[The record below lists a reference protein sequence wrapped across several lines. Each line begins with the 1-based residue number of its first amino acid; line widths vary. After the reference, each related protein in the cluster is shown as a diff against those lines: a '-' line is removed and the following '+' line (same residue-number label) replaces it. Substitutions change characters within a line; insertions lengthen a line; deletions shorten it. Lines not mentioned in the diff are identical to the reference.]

1 MRIFERMRDME
12 HEQLV
17 FCYDEVSGLRAIVA
31 IHDTTLGPA
40 LGGTRMW
47 NYDSEEDAIED
58 ALRLSR
64 GMTYKSSAMGLNLGG
79 GKAVIIG
86 DSRKDKTEELWRA
99 YGRFIQ
105 SLGGR
110 YITAED
116 VGTTPDDMAFV
127 SAETDYVAGLL
138 HKSGDP
144 SPITAYGTYRGIK
157 ASLEYVTG
165 SADLAGRTIAVQGIG
180 SVGYV
185 LCEYLHEEGA
195 HLLVSDL
202 YEDVLNRAVEEFGA
216 EIVDPDRIHA
226 CECDVFSPCALGAVI
241 NEVTLPELGCRI
253 VAGAANN
260 QLAEDSL
267 AQGLRDRGILYAPD
281 FVINGGGVI
290 NVAHEFHPGGY
301 NRELALRQVDRI
313 GDYLKQ
319 IFTTSDQE
327 DIPTRVAADRMAEA
341 RIERIAKVHRIR
353 V

>member
-1 MRIFERMRDME
+1 MRIFERMQDME

-47 NYDSEEDAIED
+47 NYESEDDAIED

-64 GMTYKSSAMGLNLGG
+64 GMTYKNSAMGLNLGG

-86 DSRKDKTEELWRA
+86 DSRTDKSEELWRA

-116 VGTTPDDMAFV
+116 VGTTPEDMAHI
-127 SAETDYVAGLL
+127 SAETEYVVGLA

-144 SPITAYGTYRGIK
+144 SPVTAYGVYRGIK
-157 ASLEYVTG
+157 ASLEHLTG
-165 SADLAGRTIAVQGIG
+165 SDDLDGKTVAVQGIG
-180 SVGYV
+180 SVGFA
-185 LCEYLHEEGA
+185 LCGYLHEDGA
-195 HLLVSDL
+195 GLVVTDIF
-202 YEDVLNRAVEEFGA
+202 EEALNRAVEEFGA
-216 EIVDPDRIHA
+216 EVMDPDRIHA
-226 CECDVFSPCALGAVI
+226 CECDVFSPCALGAVLNVETI
-241 NEVTLPELGCRI
+241 PELKCRI
-253 VAGAANN
+253 IAGAANN

-267 AQGLRDRGILYAPD
+267 AGVLRDRGILYAPD
-281 FVINGGGVI
+281 YVINGGGVI
-290 NVAHEFHPGGY
+290 NVASEFRTGGY
-301 NRELALRQVDRI
+301 NREIALRQVDRI
-313 GDYLKQ
+313 GDYLKR
-319 IFTTSDQE
+319 IFVTSDEE
-327 DIPTRVAADRMAEA
+327 DIPTSVAADRMAEA
-341 RIERIAKVHRIR
+341 RIESLARIQRIR